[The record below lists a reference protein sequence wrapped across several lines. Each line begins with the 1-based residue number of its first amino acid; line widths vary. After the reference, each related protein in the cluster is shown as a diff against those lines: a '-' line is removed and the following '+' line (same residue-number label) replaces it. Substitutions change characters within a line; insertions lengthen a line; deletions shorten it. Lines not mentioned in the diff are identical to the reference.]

1 MEAIYYG
8 HSSVGISLEGATLL
22 FDPFIRPNGLAAHID
37 VSKIKPDYIF
47 LSHCH
52 EDHVAD
58 LAEIQ
63 RNSGAVVVAIVETA
77 AWVEKQGIPA
87 DKIVALNF
95 GGTFSASFGTAK
107 MVYALHTNSTPEG
120 NYAGAPAGFLIKAA
134 GTTLY
139 FAGDTALTTEM
150 QLLGSSAIDWAFLP
164 VGGHYTMD
172 VDDAILASNLINCT
186 EVIGIHYDTFPPIQI
201 DHELAKRKFKEAG
214 KSLHLLDIGE
224 PFSLL
229 V

>member
-1 MEAIYYG
+1 MEITYYG
-8 HSSVGISLEGATLL
+8 HSSVGIKLEGSSLL
-22 FDPFIRPNGLAAHID
+22 FDPFIRPNSLAGHID
-37 VSKIKPDYIF
+37 ISKIKPDYIF

-77 AWVEKQGIPA
+77 AWVEKQGIPS

-95 GGTFSASFGTAK
+95 GGTFSASFGSAK

-120 NYAGAPAGFLIKAA
+120 NYAGEPAGFLLKAGA
-134 GTTLY
+134 KTLY

-150 QLLGSSAIDWAFLP
+150 QLLGTSAIDCAFLP
-164 VGGHYTMD
+164 IGGHYTMD
-172 VDDAILASNLINCT
+172 VDDAILASNFINCT
-186 EVIGIHYDTFPPIQI
+186 EIIGIHYDTFPPIQI
-201 DHELAKRKFKEAG
+201 DQELAKRKFKDAG
-214 KSLHLLDIGE
+214 RSLHLLSIGE
-224 PFSLL
+224 PFSLD
-229 V
+229 